1 MTEHLET
8 ELLCGT
14 QARFLHQH
22 PWVHPLNKRTLYVM
36 DNRHGQWGDSV
47 AGSPPV
53 DDVPAVRSSKIKSLN
68 LGAMLRS
75 LTHAA

>member
-22 PWVHPLNKRTLYVM
+22 PWVHPLNKRNQYVM
-36 DNRHGQWGDSV
+36 DNRHGQW
-47 AGSPPV
+47 
-53 DDVPAVRSSKIKSLN
+53 
-68 LGAMLRS
+68 
-75 LTHAA
+75 